1 MKSEAWA
8 NVSPKTSTYQVN
20 GIYLIAYTTTYVIR
34 KTITFYFE
42 KKGER

>member
-8 NVSPKTSTYQVN
+8 SVSPKTSTYQVN
-20 GIYLIAYTTTYVIR
+20 RIYLIAYPTIYVIG
-34 KTITFYFE
+34 KTNTFYFE